1 MLKIH
6 AQIDEEI
13 FYPAARALLA
23 DDASLVDEADVD
35 HASAKDLIAQIE
47 NSSPDDMHYDAK
59 DKVLGEYVD
68 HHVQE
73 EQDEIFTAVKKAG
86 MDIKAVG
93 QQLALRKAELI
104 DSAE

>member
-23 DDASLVDEADVD
+23 DAGLVDEADVD
-35 HASAKDLIAQIE
+35 HASARDLIAQIE

-73 EQDEIFTAVKKAG
+73 EQDEIFPAVKKAG

-93 QQLALRKAELI
+93 QQLAVRKAELI